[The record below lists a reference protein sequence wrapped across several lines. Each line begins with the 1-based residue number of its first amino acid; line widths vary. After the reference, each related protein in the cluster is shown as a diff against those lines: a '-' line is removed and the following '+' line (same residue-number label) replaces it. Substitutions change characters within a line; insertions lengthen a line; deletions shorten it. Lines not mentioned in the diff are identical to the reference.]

1 MMFNSFHLICQTKLQ
16 SKFILITL
24 LFFVVMMCVIFSY
37 RGRWYKLESRVWKE
51 EKDKWFSDAL
61 IFVYINWNKCGTN
74 IEKKTIVERRQM
86 NNFKGRLKSTS
97 LNGSKV
103 KKSES
108 FRTRLQKKLTNHRW
122 HNIDLENFK

>member
-61 IFVYINWNKCGTN
+61 IFVYINWNKYEEDNSG
-74 IEKKTIVERRQM
+74 EKTVLSRQALM
-86 NNFKGRLKSTS
+86 D
-97 LNGSKV
+97 
-103 KKSES
+103 
-108 FRTRLQKKLTNHRW
+108 QK
-122 HNIDLENFK
+122 